1 MTRGKHVHVFALGAG
16 ARTAGNANCP
26 AHPQQ
31 AKESPRV
38 ARSAEQHSGEL
49 GSAAALP
56 GSPAPGPTALP
67 SSVRPL
73 EILSRLPHG
82 RLLRGLHGLL
92 HVDDELRGLPALR
105 VDGHRLDALHVVG

>member
-16 ARTAGNANCP
+16 ARTAGNANCL

-49 GSAAALP
+49 GSAATLP
-56 GSPAPGPTALP
+56 REPGAQ
-67 SSVRPL
+67 
-73 EILSRLPHG
+73 PHG
-82 RLLRGLHGLL
+82 S
-92 HVDDELRGLPALR
+92 A
-105 VDGHRLDALHVVG
+105 